1 MGFFASM
8 DWVVWNS
15 NRDKLMTILLLLGK
29 HLFIKA
35 TYRIINQVWRNP
47 GIFNVTISCNIY
59 FSFIYFPTVF
69 TPGSYFNVLKS
80 STVGFRTIAVTRAIK
95 LTQIIMHKKWI
106 YLNYFPFFSIFVRL
120 LLFNVAISRCL
131 LNFCVKFNYSQIRV
145 FVQH

>member
-1 MGFFASM
+1 M
-8 DWVVWNS
+8 
-15 NRDKLMTILLLLGK
+15 RT
-29 HLFIKA
+29 
-35 TYRIINQVWRNP
+35 RRN
-47 GIFNVTISCNIY
+47 
-59 FSFIYFPTVF
+59 FSFQIDPKTGF

-106 YLNYFPFFSIFVRL
+106 YLNYFPFFSISVRL

-145 FVQH
+145 FVQHQKKIKIFLYQTMWGYIFYIIDVVFSISNKTYLREKTIR